1 MTTMAKGSNV
11 AVSAASVRA
20 TLTWSALPG
29 VPDIDFSALL
39 LTDEGKVRS
48 DADFVFYNQ
57 PQHAVSAVRHL
68 GKSSGADA
76 LQVTLN
82 GIEPAIDRVLFAA
95 SADGGT
101 FGAVPDLQVVLT
113 DDANSGEIARFA
125 MTATTETAFLT
136 GELYRRSGQWK
147 FRAVGQG
154 YSTGLAGL
162 ATDFGISVE
171 AEPESVP
178 SAAVAPSAAAPPW
191 QAGPAE
197 PPAPTAPSAAP
208 PWQAGPQVPPTPTA
222 PSAAPPWQAGPP
234 TNPAASVPPAAPSG
248 PVNLDKGRVN
258 LRKNERVSLV
268 KNGAPALTQVVMGL
282 GWDPAAGRR
291 AIDLDASVIAFNA
304 QLKQLEVV
312 WFMNKKAFGGAIR
325 HTGDNVTGEGEG
337 DDEQI
342 KIDLAKLPA
351 DVAYLMFTINS
362 FRGQQFTEIARA
374 FCRLVDERGGG
385 ELVRFELS
393 GAQPHTGVLMAVLSR
408 ASAGTWDMRA
418 LGEFHDG
425 KTVKAMVG
433 PAAEL
438 LRRG

>member
-11 AVSAASVRA
+11 ALSAASVRA

-39 LTDEGKVRS
+39 LTAEGKVRS

-68 GKSSGADA
+68 GKSRNADA
-76 LQVTLN
+76 LQVTFN
-82 GIEPAIDRVLFAA
+82 GIEADIDRVLFAA
-95 SADGGT
+95 SVDGGT

-113 DDANSGEIARFA
+113 DDANSAELARFA

-162 ATDFGISVE
+162 ATDFGITVE

-178 SAAVAPSAAAPPW
+178 
-191 QAGPAE
+191 
-197 PPAPTAPSAAP
+197 PAPIPPSTAP
-208 PWQAGPQVPPTPTA
+208 PWQAGPQVPPAPVPPSTA
-222 PSAAPPWQAGPP
+222 PPWQAGPQVPPAPIPPSAAPPWQAGPP
-234 TNPAASVPPAAPSG
+234 TEAAAAAPAAPSG

-258 LRKNERVSLV
+258 LRKNERVNLV

-304 QLKQLEVV
+304 QLTQLEVV

-325 HTGDNVTGEGEG
+325 HTGDNVTGAGEG

-342 KIDLAKLPA
+342 KIDLSKLPA

-374 FCRLVDERGGG
+374 FCRLVDGRGGS

-393 GAQPHTGVLMAVLSR
+393 GAQPRTGVLMAVLSR